1 MLDERKLSVL
11 RAIVEDY
18 VTTREPVGSKALAER
33 HSLGVS
39 PATIRNDMA
48 TLEEEGYITQPHTS
62 AGRVPTDT
70 GYRLFVDRLATVK
83 PMSAAERRAINTF
96 LEGALDLDDIVTR
109 TVRLLAQLTGQV
121 AVVQYPSLT
130 RTQVRH
136 VEIVPLNPRRLM
148 VVVISTGGR
157 VEQRTLDV
165 ATDLD
170 EDTIAELRNRI
181 NEAVDG
187 KLLSEI
193 PDATDAVAEA
203 MAVDVRPAVAAI
215 LATMVESLAE
225 ESEERVVLAG
235 TANLAHFGTDFPGSI
250 QPVLEA
256 LEEHVVLLR
265 LMGEV
270 AAPSQ
275 VSVRIGHELPVEGLS
290 STSLVSST
298 YGASEIGHLG
308 VIGPTRMDYPGT
320 IGAVHAIA
328 QYVGRIVEESS

>member
-18 VTTREPVGSKALAER
+18 VTTREPVGSKALTER

-48 TLEEEGYITQPHTS
+48 TLEDEGYITQPHTS
-62 AGRVPTDT
+62 AGRIPTDT
-70 GYRLFVDRLATVK
+70 GYRLFVDRLATIK

-109 TVRLLAQLTGQV
+109 TVRLLAQVTGQV

-130 RTQVRH
+130 RSQVRH
-136 VEIVPLNPRRLM
+136 VEIVSLNPRRLM
-148 VVVISTGGR
+148 VVVISTTGR
-157 VEQRTLDV
+157 VEQRTLDIAV
-165 ATDLD
+165 DLD
-170 EDTIAELRNRI
+170 DDTIAKLRNNN

-193 PDATDAVAEA
+193 PDAAETVAQKMSVEA
-203 MAVDVRPAVAAI
+203 RPTVAAI
-215 LATMVESLAE
+215 IATMVESLAGE
-225 ESEERVVLAG
+225 GDERIALAG
-235 TANLAHFGTDFPGSI
+235 TGNLAQFNTDFPGSI
-250 QPVLEA
+250 QPILEA

-265 LMGEV
+265 LMGE
-270 AAPSQ
+270 ATSPSQ
-275 VSVRIGHELPVEGLS
+275 VSVRIGRELPVVGLA
-290 STSLVSST
+290 STSLVSSS
-298 YGASEIGHLG
+298 YGAAGIGHLG

-320 IGAVHAIA
+320 IGAVHAVA
-328 QYVGRIVEESS
+328 QYIGRILEESS

>member
-1 MLDERKLSVL
+1 MLDERKMSVL

-18 VTTREPVGSKALAER
+18 VSTREPVGSKALAER
-33 HSLGVS
+33 HALGVS

-48 TLEEEGYITQPHTS
+48 MLEDEGYITQPHTS

-83 PMSAAERRAINTF
+83 PLSTAERRAINTF
-96 LEGALDLDDIVTR
+96 LEGALDLDDIVLR
-109 TVRLLAQLTGQV
+109 TVRLLAQITGQV

-130 RTQVRH
+130 RSQVRH
-136 VEIVPLNPRRLM
+136 VEIVAVGARRMM
-148 VVVISTGGR
+148 VVVISTTGR
-157 VEQRTLDV
+157 VEQRILDV
-165 ATDLD
+165 ASDLD
-170 EDTIAELRNRI
+170 DETIAELRNRI
-181 NEAVDG
+181 NDAVDG

-193 PDATDAVAEA
+193 PDLAEQVASTLPLE
-203 MAVDVRPAVAAI
+203 VRPAVAAI

-225 ESEERVVLAG
+225 ASEERVMLAG
-235 TANLAHFGTDFPGSI
+235 TANLAHFGTDFPHSI

-265 LMGEV
+265 LLGE
-270 AAPSQ
+270 ATAPSQ

-290 STSLVSST
+290 STSLVSSS
-298 YGASEIGHLG
+298 YGADGVGHLG

-320 IGAVHAIA
+320 IGAVRAVA
-328 QYVGRIVEESS
+328 QYVGRILEESS